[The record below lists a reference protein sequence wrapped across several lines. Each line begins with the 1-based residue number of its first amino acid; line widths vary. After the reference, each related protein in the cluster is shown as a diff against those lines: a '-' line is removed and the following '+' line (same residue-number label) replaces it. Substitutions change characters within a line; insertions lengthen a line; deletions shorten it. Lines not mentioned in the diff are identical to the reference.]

1 MLYVSIFVELL
12 RSRPALAVWIAA
24 LAQAALWFL
33 VPTLFYAGP
42 PGDVPFVLAIGNE
55 LQLGTYLGPPLA
67 FWLAEG
73 AYVAAGNSL
82 FGVYL
87 LSQICVV
94 VTYYAVFALGRSIV
108 GVAARGA
115 GGAADGRHLG
125 VHGAD
130 ARLRPG
136 HAHHGAVG
144 RHPAALLAGGE
155 RGQARLLGR
164 AVGGDRPPVPHHLC
178 RAVAVRRARA
188 VHRRQQARPRGDVF
202 DRSVAR
208 EPRRR
213 RRAVPASAL
222 AARRPARGSARG

>member
-24 LAQAALWFL
+24 LAQAALWTL

-67 FWLAEG
+67 FWLAEV

-94 VTYYAVFALGRSIV
+94 VTYWC
-108 GVAARGA
+108 GVRARPFDRRRAARGA
-115 GGAADGRHLG
+115 GGAADGRHL
-125 VHGAD
+125 VLHGAD
-130 ARLRPG
+130 AGFRSG
-136 HAHHGAVG
+136 HADHGAVG
-144 RHPAALLAGGE
+144 GHPAALLARGE

-164 AVGGDRPPVPHHLC
+164 ACRWRSASCSSPPMPGCCCSACSRCSRPPTSAPAPRCVRPIRGL
-178 RAVAVRRARA
+178 RASSPSSCCSRICF
-188 VHRRQQARPRGDVF
+188 GC
-202 DRSVAR
+202 
-208 EPRRR
+208 
-213 RRAVPASAL
+213 
-222 AARRPARGSARG
+222 RRPATA